1 MSEEEVVEST
11 EEVVEEVA
19 EETPVEES
27 SFVDNMLSQIDND
40 DIKSAGFWKNL
51 EGKDANEVGMYIKE
65 LQSFAGKK
73 GDIPKSDAT
82 DEEWAEFYQK
92 LGRPADIEG
101 YDFTIGDEFT
111 ALVGEESIPY
121 FEKTVDKIKEQA
133 FQMGAS
139 SDQAEEMVN
148 IFLES
153 VAESVE
159 ESNQD
164 NAEIL
169 EEMEKE
175 LRTEW
180 GEEYDGML
188 NGIEAMLTANG
199 FPEENMEYLKQ
210 SGMLKDPAF
219 AITMG
224 NIASKFADD
233 PEIGHHQTNTMAGLR
248 DQLAEVNMDIAEM
261 VRTGTKI
268 PPHIAQKRL
277 DLMNKLGDNL

>member
-27 SFVDNMLSQIDND
+27 SFVDNMLSQINND

-111 ALVGEESIPY
+111 ELVGKESIPY

-164 NAEIL
+164 NTEIL